1 MTQTP
6 ENQQQYGSIL
16 TILGENAEQNGKL
29 QNKQITFTHMAI
41 GDANDEYVQPDRKQ
55 TALVNELARIPVNSV
70 DVLQPTPDSVPMLK
84 VEAILPDEIG
94 RAHV

>member
-84 VEAILPDEIG
+84 VEAILPDLSLI
-94 RAHV
+94 HI